1 MIEICNLELS
11 YEGEE
16 KIFSSLSLKIEKNKP
31 VLVISEP
38 GCGKTSLA
46 KALTGTA
53 SKFHSAK
60 VSGSFFLDSL
70 DLFSLDVPE
79 RKNYVARSIQNPDE
93 AILFPTVEDEIAF
106 PLEQR
111 CLKREEMRKEISLLL
126 DRYDLL
132 KYRDADT
139 AELSGGEK
147 RRLNLA
153 TLDAISP
160 KLFIYDEAFD
170 ELSASWRKR
179 LLDLMREKEYV
190 LVLGSHYLF
199 EYENFFE
206 STYELCDG
214 SLFPYE
220 KKSVPFVFPE
230 SKVGLGEHT
239 LGISNLTFSQSHRAM
254 REKKTFDLTV
264 PTMRIESGRAYLL
277 EGENGAGKSTLARLI
292 TGILEKRGGS
302 ITYDGK
308 AVDEKRRKA
317 LVSYLFQNPLNQLY
331 LPRVQDELMSV
342 SSSPE
347 EAERVADLFSLSLTD
362 YTEELSYGKAKMLQ
376 AAIYYILNRPF
387 AIFDEVDSA
396 ISYRDT
402 MSLLTLYLERGS
414 GVLMISHDER
424 IISSFGGRIYHM
436 REGRL
441 E

>member
-1 MIEICNLELS
+1 MISLDCVTLERRNIS
-11 YEGEE
+11 FGPVSRTFKEGECVAVMGE
-16 KIFSSLSLKIEKNKP
+16 N
-31 VLVISEP
+31 
-38 GCGKTSLA
+38 GAGKTTLLDLISGLETPSSGA
-46 KALTGTA
+46 VD
-53 SKFHSAK
+53 SSSR
-60 VSGSFFLDSL
+60 VSYAPQESDDSFFL
-70 DLFSLDVPE
+70 
-79 RKNYVARSIQNPDE
+79 
-93 AILFPTVEDEIAF
+93 PTVLDEF
-106 PLEQR
+106 SYSLR
-111 CLKREEMRKEISLLL
+111 CVRRGLSVREEAERLLVAVGL
-126 DRYDLL
+126 DSSYLSQSPFS
-132 KYRDADT
+132 
-139 AELSGGEK
+139 LSGGEK

-179 LLDLMREKEYV
+179 LLELMREKEYV

-220 KKSVPFVFPE
+220 KRSVPFVFPR
-230 SKVGLGEHT
+230 SKVGLGKHT
-239 LGISNLTFSQSHRAM
+239 LEISNLTFSQSHRAM

-292 TGILEKRGGS
+292 AGILEKRGGS

-308 AVDEKRRKA
+308 AVDEKRRKT
-317 LVSYLFQNPLNQLY
+317 LVSYLFQNPFNQLY

-414 GVLMISHDER
+414 GVLMISHDKR